1 MKIFI
6 IIYLI
11 ILAISWILRKI
22 IYWDDPS
29 LGLYASLLFIFGLFW
44 PIILVIYILIL
55 LADVI
60 GWILSKIE
68 RNEA

>member
-11 ILAISWILRKI
+11 ILAISWILGKI
-22 IYWDDPS
+22 ICWDDPS